1 MTLSEFWD
9 AVDNVYGATLG
20 RSLTADLYLPS
31 LRGTCVEALDRGVSP
46 DMVWS
51 ELLRE
56 SDADEAVRWVHRL
69 DAKEREKIRRL
80 KRS

>member
-9 AVDNVYGATLG
+9 AVDDVFG

-31 LRGTCVEALDRGVSP
+31 LRGTCVDALDRGVSP

-69 DAKEREKIRRL
+69 DAKEREKIRRS
-80 KRS
+80 KHS

>member
-1 MTLSEFWD
+1 M
-9 AVDNVYGATLG
+9 
-20 RSLTADLYLPS
+20 
-31 LRGTCVEALDRGVSP
+31 EALDRGVLP

-69 DAKEREKIRRL
+69 DAKEREKIRRS

>member
-9 AVDNVYGATLG
+9 AVDDVFGATLG

-31 LRGTCVEALDRGVSP
+31 LRGSCAEALDRGVSP
-46 DMVWS
+46 
-51 ELLRE
+51 
-56 SDADEAVRWVHRL
+56 AVRWVHRL
-69 DAKEREKIRRL
+69 DAKEREKIRRS